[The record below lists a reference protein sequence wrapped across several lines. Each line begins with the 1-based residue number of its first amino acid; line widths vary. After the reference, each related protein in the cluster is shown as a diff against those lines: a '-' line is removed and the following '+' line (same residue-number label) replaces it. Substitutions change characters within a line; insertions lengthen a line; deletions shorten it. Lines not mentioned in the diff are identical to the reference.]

1 MPDFSP
7 GAKLAITTAAGPG
20 DAILERTP
28 DVGAVLIHI
37 GSDWTDLAAAVNL
50 LESLGVAV
58 QRPARFLGCARRG
71 AGSADGQLPDCASA
85 PGPGTL
91 RVVASR
97 SCIALAKARSSRH
110 WPCFSNR

>member
-58 QRPARFLGCARRG
+58 QGVWPTSLGRRRRAASSLPGMRPTWRG
-71 AGSADGQLPDCASA
+71 VS
-85 PGPGTL
+85 
-91 RVVASR
+91 
-97 SCIALAKARSSRH
+97 
-110 WPCFSNR
+110 